1 MNITQFPDNRLTAIS
16 LFAGCGGSSL
26 GYKMAGYDV
35 RLAVEWD
42 AGAAAVYRR
51 NFPDTPIYQGDIGD
65 LSVSEAL
72 TIAEL
77 KPGELDILDGSPP
90 CQGFSIAGKRKF
102 SDSRNQL
109 FREYVRMVE
118 GLQPRAFVME
128 NVSGMIKGKMK
139 LMFAEMTRALKATGY
154 SVSCRLLN
162 AWWYGV
168 PQDRR
173 RLIWIGVRPD
183 LGWEPSHPVPL
194 VKSPVSVAEAL
205 GAAGAETEE
214 AWGVR
219 NRPFDGH
226 PGKAARRPRIREVGI
241 KNPDCENKW
250 KDGDGPAPTL
260 KSSQPPIISVKNT
273 GIARSFA
280 FPVNARKEAIPVT
293 RPSQSLTA
301 TGRPTL
307 VCPDTVRPI
316 TIQEAK
322 MLQGFPE
329 WFEVQEAEYKY
340 IGNSVCPPMA
350 EAIGNHISNL
360 LDTG

>member
-1 MNITQFPDNRLTAIS
+1 MNIIQFPDNGLTAIS

-72 TIAEL
+72 TIAGL

-109 FREYVRMVE
+109 FHEYVRMVE
-118 GLQPRAFVME
+118 GLQPRVFVME

-139 LMFAEMTRALKATGY
+139 LMFAEITRALKATGY

-168 PQDRR
+168 PQDRK
-173 RLIWIGVRPD
+173 RLIWIGVRKG
-183 LGWEPSHPVPL
+183 LATHPP
-194 VKSPVSVAEAL
+194 PVVSIPATCKILDKGKDEGGPAL
-205 GAAGAETEE
+205 TNLAKQYWPIMRPGESAAKY
-214 AWGVR
+214 
-219 NRPFDGH
+219 H
-226 PGKAARRPRIREVGI
+226 PKGLLFGLTKL
-241 KNPDCENKW
+241 NPER
-250 KDGDGPAPTL
+250 PAPTL
-260 KSSQPPIISVKNT
+260 IKSAGASNLCHWLYPRYLN
-273 GIARSFA
+273 
-280 FPVNARKEAIPVT
+280 
-293 RPSQSLTA
+293 
-301 TGRPTL
+301 
-307 VCPDTVRPI
+307 C
-316 TIQEAK
+316 QEAAI
-322 MLQGFPE
+322 LQGFPS
-329 WFEVQEAEYKY
+329 WFVFPDKVNLWRNL

-350 EAIGNHISNL
+350 EAIGNHLSNL
-360 LDTG
+360 LVTG

>member
-1 MNITQFPDNRLTAIS
+1 MNIIQFPDNGLTAIS

-72 TIAEL
+72 TIGGL

-90 CQGFSIAGKRKF
+90 CQGFSMAGKRKF

-118 GLQPRAFVME
+118 GLQPRIFVME

-194 VKSPVSVAEAL
+194 VKSPVSVAEVL
-205 GAAGAETEE
+205 GLE
-214 AWGVR
+214 
-219 NRPFDGH
+219 
-226 PGKAARRPRIREVGI
+226 
-241 KNPDCENKW
+241 
-250 KDGDGPAPTL
+250 
-260 KSSQPPIISVKNT
+260 NT

-307 VCPDTVRPI
+307 VYPDTVRPI

-322 MLQGFPE
+322 ILQGFPE
-329 WFEVQEAEYKY
+329 WFDIQEPEYKF

-350 EAIGNHISNL
+350 EAIGNHLSNL